1 MTTPSTARFVVFA
14 FVAGFLAT
22 LVFNQ
27 SAGFVLNK
35 VGIAPPGFTAWAL
48 DPVPPWGVPTIV
60 SKAFWGGL
68 WAVLLGLVLRFTRG
82 GAYWASWI
90 LLGAV
95 LPSLVGIFIV
105 PPLKGLPIPDFA
117 TRFPS
122 GPVSTEPGALEPR
135 SSSGSRARRDANSAH
150 QGFGHDAREPRDWRI
165 SVGAWLTAS
174 IGTLQV

>member
-95 LPSLVGIFIV
+95 LPFACWYLHSTPAQRIAHTRLCNALSLRGQCQRSLGLWNRAHPPAHGHGETPIV
-105 PPLKGLPIPDFA
+105 A
-117 TRFPS
+117 TRSLGMTRANHASGGSPS
-122 GPVSTEPGALEPR
+122 APG
-135 SSSGSRARRDANSAH
+135 
-150 QGFGHDAREPRDWRI
+150 
-165 SVGAWLTAS
+165 
-174 IGTLQV
+174 

>member
-82 GAYWASWI
+82 GS
-90 LLGAV
+90 LLGELDTAWRSAALACWYLHRTPAQRV
-95 LPSLVGIFIV
+95 AHTRLCDALSL
-105 PPLKGLPIPDFA
+105 
-117 TRFPS
+117 RC
-122 GPVSTEPGALEPR
+122 
-135 SSSGSRARRDANSAH
+135 
-150 QGFGHDAREPRDWRI
+150 
-165 SVGAWLTAS
+165 
-174 IGTLQV
+174 